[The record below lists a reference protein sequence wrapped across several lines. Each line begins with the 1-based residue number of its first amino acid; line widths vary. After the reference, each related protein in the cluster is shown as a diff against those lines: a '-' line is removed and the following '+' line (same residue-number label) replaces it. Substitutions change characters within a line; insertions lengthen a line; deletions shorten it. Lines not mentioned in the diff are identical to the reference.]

1 MNLIEW
7 VMNNFI
13 FVLGAIFVLVS
24 FIGKSK
30 KPNDEHPSQRAP
42 RPGNHPQDA
51 RQQQR
56 PYDTRYEDDEEEDEN
71 YEDDSSSYSDQPQPA
86 YAAAQNEALEQKL
99 RELEVEKMRTERA
112 RLKLEHKAQR
122 QKASRVKPLETTTDA
137 SADHAPLNSDEIRKG
152 IIWAEILGP
161 PRAKQSFTRQ
171 RK

>member
-13 FVLGAIFVLVS
+13 FVLGAIFALVS

-30 KPNDEHPSQRAP
+30 KPNDEQHPSQRAP
-42 RPGNHPQDA
+42 RSNPAQDA
-51 RQQQR
+51 RQQQQQ
-56 PYDTRYEDDEEEDEN
+56 YDSRYEEEDEEDE
-71 YEDDSSSYSDQPQPA
+71 YEDDSSPYSKQPQPA
-86 YAAAQNEALEQKL
+86 YAAAQNEVLEQKL
-99 RELEVEKMRTERA
+99 RELEVEKMRMERA

-122 QKASRVKPLETTTDA
+122 QGASRKQAAAPAIDSGKNE
-137 SADHAPLNSDEIRKG
+137 APLSSDEIRKG

-161 PRAKQSFTRQ
+161 PRAKQSFTRH